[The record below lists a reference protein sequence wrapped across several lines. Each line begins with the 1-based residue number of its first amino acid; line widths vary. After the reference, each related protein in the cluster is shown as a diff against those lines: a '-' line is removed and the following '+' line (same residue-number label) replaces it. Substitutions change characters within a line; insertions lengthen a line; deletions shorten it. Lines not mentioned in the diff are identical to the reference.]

1 VLPTTMVERGFG
13 AGRDQEDEEAP
24 IQKRNVQELF
34 MEDM

>member
-1 VLPTTMVERGFG
+1 MVERGFR
-13 AGRDQEDEEAP
+13 AGDEEAP